1 MKITFLNAIIT
12 LVMNMLYL
20 KRFELLDE
28 QQEHAVVFYQERRR
42 IFNSYYPIGLFTQN
56 NFKEINFDRITI
68 FYGGNGSGKTTLLN
82 IISEK
87 LESIRKS
94 KLDKGSFFD
103 LYVESC
109 KYEMSDDEPME
120 IKTITSDDVFDYLL
134 DIRSINA
141 NINRRKERL
150 SKEYLDTKF
159 SNQNSSFD
167 NYEQLK
173 NSYDSKTKTMSK
185 YIRDRLGNNNIVEQ
199 SNGESAL
206 MFWEREIKED
216 SIYILDEPENS
227 LSAENQIKLK
237 KFIEDSARFYNCQFI
252 ISTHSPFLLNLL
264 EAKIYDLDSNPVE
277 TKKWTELN
285 NVKIYHEFFKEHESE
300 FE

>member
-1 MKITFLNAIIT
+1 MI
-12 LVMNMLYL
+12 YL
-20 KRFELLDE
+20 KSFELLNE
-28 QQEHAVVFYQERRR
+28 NREHGLFDIERRR
-42 IFNSYYPIGLFTQN
+42 IFNNYYPIGIFTN
-56 NFKEINFDRITI
+56 KELEEIKFDRITI

-94 KLDKGSFFD
+94 KIDKGSYFD
-103 LYVESC
+103 LYVDKCS
-109 KYEMSDDEPME
+109 YEMSFEEPME

-134 DIRSINA
+134 DVRSINS
-141 NINRRKERL
+141 NVNRRKERL
-150 SKEYLDTKF
+150 SREYMEAKF
-159 SNQNSSFD
+159 SSKNSSFD
-167 NYEQLK
+167 NYEEVK
-173 NSYDSKTKTMSK
+173 NAYDSKTKSMSR
-185 YIRDRLGNNNIVEQ
+185 YVRDRLGNNNIVEQ

-206 MFWEREIKED
+206 LFWEREIKED

-237 KFIEDSARFYNCQFI
+237 KFIEDSVRFYNCQFI

-264 EAKIYDLDSNPVE
+264 EAKIYDLDSIPVK
-277 TKKWTELN
+277 TKKWTELE

>member
-1 MKITFLNAIIT
+1 MI
-12 LVMNMLYL
+12 YL
-20 KRFELLDE
+20 KSFELLNE
-28 QQEHAVVFYQERRR
+28 NREHGLFNIERRN
-42 IFNSYYPIGLFTQN
+42 IFNSYYPIGIFTQ
-56 NFKEINFDRITI
+56 KEFEEIKFDRITI

-87 LESIRKS
+87 LESTRKS
-94 KLDKGSFFD
+94 KIDKGSFFE
-103 LYVESC
+103 LYVEAC
-109 KYEMSDDEPME
+109 KYEMTYEEPIE

-134 DIRSINA
+134 DIRSINS

-150 SKEYLDTKF
+150 SKEYLETKF
-159 SNQNSSFD
+159 STQSSNFD
-167 NYEQLK
+167 NYEQIK
-173 NSYDSKTKTMSK
+173 DSYDSKTKTMSR
-185 YIRDRLGNNNIVEQ
+185 YVRDRLGNNNIVEQ

-264 EAKIYDLDSNPVE
+264 EAKIYDLDSMPPKVKE
-277 TKKWTELN
+277 WTELD
-285 NVKIYHEFFKEHESE
+285 NVRTYYSFFKEHEK
-300 FE
+300 FFK

>member
-1 MKITFLNAIIT
+1 MI
-12 LVMNMLYL
+12 YL
-20 KRFELLDE
+20 KTFELLDE
-28 QQEHAVVFYQERRR
+28 DREHGLFNIERRR
-42 IFNSYYPIGLFTQN
+42 IFNSYYPIGIFSQKE
-56 NFKEINFDRITI
+56 FKEITFDRITI
-68 FYGGNGSGKTTLLN
+68 FYGGNGSGKSTLLN

-87 LESIRKS
+87 LESIRKGNI
-94 KLDKGSFFD
+94 DKGSFFD
-103 LYVESC
+103 LYVDSC
-109 KYEMSDDEPME
+109 KYEMTYEEPIE

-141 NINRRKERL
+141 NVNRRKERL
-150 SKEYLDTKF
+150 SREYLDTKF
-159 SNQNSSFD
+159 STSRSSFD
-167 NYEQLK
+167 NYEQIK
-173 NSYDSKTKTMSK
+173 DTYDSKRKSMSK
-185 YIRDRLGNNNIVEQ
+185 FVRERLGNNNIIEW

-264 EAKIYDLDSNPVE
+264 EAKIYDLDSIPVE
-277 TKKWTELN
+277 TKKWTELEN
-285 NVKIYHEFFKEHESE
+285 IKIYYEFFKEHESE

>member
-1 MKITFLNAIIT
+1 MI
-12 LVMNMLYL
+12 YL

-28 QQEHAVVFYQERRR
+28 NKEHGLFDRERRR
-42 IFNSYYPIGLFTQN
+42 IFNTYYPIGIFSQ
-56 NFKEINFDRITI
+56 KEFQEIIFDRITI

-87 LESIRKS
+87 LESVRKS
-94 KLDKGSFFD
+94 KIDKGSFFD
-103 LYVESC
+103 LNVESC
-109 KYEMSDDEPME
+109 KYEMSYDEPME

-134 DIRSINA
+134 DIRSINS

-150 SKEYLDTKF
+150 SKEYLETKF
-159 SNQNSSFD
+159 SSQTSSFE
-167 NYEQLK
+167 NYEQIK
-173 NSYDSKTKTMSK
+173 DSYDSKTKTMSK
-185 YIRDRLGNNNIVEQ
+185 YVRDRLGNNNIIEQ

-237 KFIEDSARFYNCQFI
+237 KFIEDSTRFYNCQFI

-264 EAKIYDLDSNPVE
+264 EAKIYDLDSNPVQ
-277 TKKWTELN
+277 TKKWTELE

-300 FE
+300 FK